1 MRPTL
6 ILATVAVLASLASA
20 AAAAA
25 QTQTQAPAPVT
36 ADISPAPL
44 APALLTDPADDARLA
59 ESNRVRLADLDA
71 RLETDEVTMT
81 GLRDR
86 ELAAENARIRKI
98 KPALPFH
105 GATFL
110 PKWY

>member
-20 AAAAA
+20 AAA
-25 QTQTQAPAPVT
+25 QTQTQAPAPIT

-44 APALLTDPADDARLA
+44 APALLTDPAEDARLA
-59 ESNRVRLADLDA
+59 ESSRVRLADLDA

-110 PKWY
+110 PRWY

>member
-6 ILATVAVLASLASA
+6 ILATVLACLASA
-20 AAAAA
+20 AAA
-25 QTQTQAPAPVT
+25 QTQAPPPPS
-36 ADISPAPL
+36 ADIAPAPL
-44 APALLTDPADDARLA
+44 APALLTDPAEDTRLA
-59 ESNRVRLADLDA
+59 QESRARLADLDA
-71 RLETDEVTMT
+71 RLETDEVIMT

-86 ELAAENARIRKI
+86 ELAAENIRIRAI
-98 KPALPFH
+98 KPALPFR

>member
-6 ILATVAVLASLASA
+6 TLATVAVLASLASA
-20 AAAAA
+20 AAA
-25 QTQTQAPAPVT
+25 QTQAPAPVT

-44 APALLTDPADDARLA
+44 APALLTDPAEDARLA
-59 ESNRVRLADLDA
+59 ESSRVRLAELDA

>member
-6 ILATVAVLASLASA
+6 TLATVAVLASLASA
-20 AAAAA
+20 AAA
-25 QTQTQAPAPVT
+25 QAPAPVT

-44 APALLTDPADDARLA
+44 APALLTDPAEDARLA
-59 ESNRVRLADLDA
+59 ESSRVRLAELDA